1 MPTARPGP
9 LHNCTLR
16 SAGAANGSSLQL
28 LAPST
33 PGASPSGLGPAGPA
47 GPAGPPGSGVLD
59 VECMP
64 GPDGGLQQTFHLEAY
79 ESRTMRLRHNA
90 SAGEPAFRLDPAQLL
105 PARTPTLQLVLYASN
120 AKGRSQ
126 PLAMDGITLRTRE
139 RHVG

>member
-33 PGASPSGLGPAGPA
+33 LGAAGTPSGLGPV
-47 GPAGPPGSGVLD
+47 GPPGSGVLD

-90 SAGEPAFRLDPAQLL
+90 SGGEPAFRLDPAQLL